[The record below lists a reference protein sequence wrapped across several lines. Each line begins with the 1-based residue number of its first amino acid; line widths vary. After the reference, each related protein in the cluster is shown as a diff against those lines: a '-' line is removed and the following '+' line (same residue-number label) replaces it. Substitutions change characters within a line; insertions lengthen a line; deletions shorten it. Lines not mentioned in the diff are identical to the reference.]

1 MQLLKM
7 AQVDTRLQAAQNFL
21 VGLKSL
27 PNYADLRQQQYDK
40 LLTLIRSKTLSFD
53 QAAVC
58 LPKIS
63 EDLWGEEFTLGLKQA
78 VTDQICE
85 GDGKPERSRQ
95 QDYRALPCYLD
106 KGWFEL
112 LAQASTKA
120 SALEH
125 LVRLAK
131 KLGLTKPSE
140 PTYYATLLALVF
152 CHKEGEFLTEHQK
165 WSLVQ
170 EFKAQMKKWFQQSCA
185 VTHFVETLP
194 RDVREFPQELL
205 RNAYPGGFVPWTP
218 SPTWLEHV
226 FEEART
232 FALRSTNL
240 VASRGRGGV
249 ATPSMASNPVSEALG
264 LMSGLLSGALVNAVP
279 RQNPGSVDLPGFRL
293 TQPQPVAKASQ
304 QLALEDRKEVSDAAA
319 SGCVKPPET
328 KKPETPA
335 AMIASLQA
343 GLAEE
348 KDEQPS
354 KESDRLPRK
363 KPSANGLKRPAAAK
377 AVAKKEKKG
386 QAKGSGSKSGARM
399 SPAEM
404 ATARRSLFQKIPK
417 AVQDRFRGGCAT
429 CRKRPWCTLSC
440 WAKRGYF
447 P

>member
-1 MQLLKM
+1 MQLLNM
-7 AQVDTRLQAAQNFL
+7 AQVDTRLAAAQNFL

-27 PNYADLRQQQYDK
+27 PNYSDLRQQQYDK

-58 LPKIS
+58 LPKIL

-112 LAQASTKA
+112 LAQTSAKA
-120 SALEH
+120 TALEH

-140 PTYYATLLALVF
+140 PTYATLLALVF
-152 CHKEGEFLTEHQK
+152 CHNEGEFLTDNQK

-226 FEEART
+226 FQEART

-240 VASRGRGGV
+240 VASRGRVGV
-249 ATPSMASNPVSEALG
+249 AAPSMVSNAASEVVG
-264 LMSGLLSGALVNAVP
+264 LMSGLLSGALVHAAQ
-279 RQNPGSVDLPGFRL
+279 RQNPGTVDLPGFRL
-293 TQPQPVAKASQ
+293 TQPQPVAKASP
-304 QLALEDRKEVSDAAA
+304 QLALEDRKPDSHAAA
-319 SGCVKPPET
+319 SGLAPPEMAP
-328 KKPETPA
+328 PENPA
-335 AMIASLQA
+335 KMIASLQA

-348 KDEQPS
+348 KDEEPPKKS
-354 KESDRLPRK
+354 TTASRK
-363 KPSANGLKRPAAAK
+363 KPAAKVLQRPAAAK

-399 SPAEM
+399 SPAET